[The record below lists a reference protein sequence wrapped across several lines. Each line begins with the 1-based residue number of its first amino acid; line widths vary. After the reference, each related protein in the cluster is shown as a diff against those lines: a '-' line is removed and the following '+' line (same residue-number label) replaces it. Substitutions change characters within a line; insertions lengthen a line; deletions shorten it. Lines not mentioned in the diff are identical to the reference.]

1 MKNEQY
7 CMVVLLNPDIDP
19 TSVKVTPISDLT
31 RHRRSLSLAL
41 TAQQQIQIDVSGTI
55 NTSADEIEIIGEAV
69 DSAGAVKLYETLNPD
84 IIILDIDLKDGN
96 GIEVLTRI
104 KNNSPSPTTIM
115 FTNYSNSAYQ
125 KAAKRLGADYFF
137 DKTNDVEKLVN
148 TVMELSLK

>member
-1 MKNEQY
+1 MKRILI
-7 CMVVLLNPDIDP
+7 VDDSATLRKDLKKLLM
-19 TSVKVTPISDLT
+19 PIK
-31 RHRRSLSLAL
+31 
-41 TAQQQIQIDVSGTI
+41 
-55 NTSADEIEIIGEAV
+55 NIEIIGEAV

-125 KAAKRLGADYFF
+125 KAAKLLGADYFF